1 MTIFRIPGVRPTTLV
16 ALILAMMGC
25 PLVPETST
33 EQPAQ
38 PQPDAALTQSDW
50 NAPEKSKGHAIPTT
64 VEDRFNVA
72 FVYVGP
78 VGSGGWTYAHDQG
91 RKHLESTLADTVH
104 TAYIESVSEG
114 ADAEQVIRALARK
127 GFDLIVATSFGYM
140 DACEAIAE
148 EFPDVKFVHVSG
160 FKKND
165 TNFGNLFGAMEEMK
179 YLAGM
184 IAGARAEKD
193 GNRRIGYIA
202 PFPIAEVIRLGNAVT
217 LGARQTCPACSVEV
231 RWINTWFD
239 PTKEREAADS
249 LLEAGVQVVVT
260 GADTPGPLVA
270 AGEKG
275 RYGVGYDSEN
285 ACSADPD
292 HCLTVPYWNWG
303 PTYVELVQQMQAGTW
318 KPADAYLGADTGLVA
333 LYGFMEGQEVPRAVP
348 EDVVPRVRETLAKMQ
363 AGEFTRFDVFGGP
376 LRNNTGGEVI
386 PAGKALTQEDLE
398 GISGIAGRPDCT
410 VCMSWMAEGMVGSL
424 P

>member
-1 MTIFRIPGVRPTTLV
+1 MSLLRPFVLRAFIPLTMALAV
-16 ALILAMMGC
+16 ALPAC
-25 PLVPETST
+25 PPKPVETGA
-33 EQPAQ
+33 EP
-38 PQPDAALTQSDW
+38 PQPDAALSAVDW
-50 NAPEKSKGHAIPTT
+50 NAPEKSKDHSIPAI
-64 VEDRFNVA
+64 EEGKFNVA

-78 VGSGGWTYAHDQG
+78 VGDGGWTYAHDQG
-91 RKHLESTLADTVH
+91 RKFLETEVPDVH
-104 TAYIESVSEG
+104 TAYVESVAEG

-127 GFDLIVATSFGYM
+127 KFDLIVATSFGFM
-140 DACEAIAE
+140 DACEAVAE
-148 EFPDVKFVHVSG
+148 EFPDTKFLHISG

-165 TNFGNLFGAMEEMK
+165 TNFANLFGAMEEMK

-202 PFPIAEVIRLGNAVT
+202 PFPIAEVIRLGNAVA

-239 PTKEREAADS
+239 PTKEREAAES
-249 LLEAGVQVVVT
+249 LLESGVQVIVT

-275 RYGVGYDSEN
+275 RYGIGYDSEN
-285 ACSADPD
+285 ACQADPA

-303 PTYVELVQQMQAGTW
+303 PTYVDHVGKMKAGTW
-318 KPADAYLGADTGLVA
+318 TPDDEYPGAESGLVA
-333 LYGFMEGQEVPRAVP
+333 LYGFMEGQEVPAGVP
-348 EDVVPRVRETLAKMQ
+348 QEVVPQVRETLAKMQ
-363 AGEFTRFDVFGGP
+363 AGEFTRFDIFRGP
-376 LRNNTGGEVI
+376 IRDNTGNVVIGE
-386 PAGKALTQEDLE
+386 GQSLTQEDLE
-398 GISGIAGRPDCT
+398 GISGVPGRTDCT
-410 VCMSWMAEGMVGSL
+410 ICMSWLAEGMVGSL